1 LAEST
6 SVVSGVDGC
15 ANAATG
21 SPGTFNE
28 LGTADPALREPG
40 SPLVC
45 SIICSFTLK
54 TSGKS

>member
-1 LAEST
+1 
-6 SVVSGVDGC
+6 VVSGVDGC

-21 SPGTFNE
+21 SLGTFNE

-45 SIICSFTLK
+45 SVICSFTLK

>member
-1 LAEST
+1 LDEST

-21 SPGTFNE
+21 SLGTFDE
-28 LGTADPALREPG
+28 LGAADPALREPG

-45 SIICSFTLK
+45 SVICSFTLK